1 MLPVRPLLQAG
12 ETPCAGTYEACVYAG
27 FKTATQAA
35 AAGGV
40 TTFVDMPLN
49 NYPTTTTAHLL
60 SAKRRAS
67 KVGGRGTCH
76 TQHTS
81 RQPNSD
87 F

>member
-1 MLPVRPLLQAG
+1 MSVINPLLKAD
-12 ETPCAGTYEACVYAG
+12 ETPCAGTNGACLYAG

-67 KVGGRGTCH
+67 KVGPRGT
-76 TQHTS
+76 
-81 RQPNSD
+81 
-87 F
+87 